1 MNKMN
6 KIKRIAITL
15 LTLCMLLGMTSINV
29 FAATPYTYTVKLY
42 AGNRGTFNG
51 ENKDMLSFTGNSGSV
66 DFKDYVGQNYE
77 NITVNDPK
85 YYVKGIRLSARD
97 NSVYSEPSFEFD
109 ADKDYVVAYGIK
121 ANRVSYTVNYQ
132 DAAGNAL
139 APSNTYYGDIG
150 DKPVVAYFYIDNYVP
165 QALALTKTL
174 TANTADNVF
183 TFTYTPGE
191 TGGVT
196 TNTTTIVT
204 PGTTTTVTD
213 GTAAAGT
220 TPAGTTP
227 AADGTTPAADGTTPA
242 ADGTTPATPGDQAA
256 ADANAAADNAANGTT
271 DTVQVPED
279 ATPQGVVDLDEG
291 DTPAG
296 DIQVTTKSKA
306 PMIAGIAIG
315 VVALAGLAALA
326 IILRKRA
333 KARM

>member
-15 LTLCMLLGMTSINV
+15 LALCMLLGMTSINV
-29 FAATPYTYTVKLY
+29 FAAEPYTYTVNLY
-42 AGNRGTFNG
+42 AGNKGTVDG
-51 ENKDMLSFTGNSGSV
+51 GSV
-66 DFKDYVGQNYE
+66 VSRTKIGSGQVLDLTNVD
-77 NITVNDPK
+77 IQVSDSK
-85 YYVKGIRLSARD
+85 YYVKGIRDSARD
-97 NSVYSEPSFEFD
+97 NSEVYSEAKFTIDRDRDF
-109 ADKDYVVAYGIK
+109 VVAYGIS
-121 ANRVSYTVNYQ
+121 ANRVAYVVNYQ
-132 DAAGNAL
+132 DANGNAL

-150 DKPVVAYFYIDNYVP
+150 DKPVVAYFYVENYVP

-174 TANTADNVF
+174 SANEADNVF

-191 TGGVT
+191 AGTVT
-196 TNTTTIVT
+196 TTTTTVVT